1 MNKDQ
6 IVDIWIEDMSED
18 GAGIGKADGYPLFV
32 KDAVVGDHARV
43 KVIKDKKRYAY
54 AKLVEVLEP
63 SPDRV
68 KPLCPVAGPCGGCQL
83 QALSY
88 DAQLAFKHRKVKEHL
103 RRIGGFAV
111 AEEEGGEGVFVR
123 PVMGM
128 DMPWCYRNKEQFP
141 VGKNKDGK
149 IVTGFYAGRT
159 HSIIDTSDCMLSVPV
174 CESVLFRFK
183 AWMEQYGI
191 EPYDEE
197 TGTGLVRHV
206 LIRSS
211 RHFGSSTVCPVINGE
226 ELPHSEEL
234 VKMLTA
240 DPQVISVCYNVNT
253 SRGNVILGEKVVP
266 LHGQPCI
273 IDKIQDRLFK
283 ISPLSF
289 YQVNPTQTERL
300 YATVREFCGL
310 TGEEV
315 LWDLY
320 CGIGT
325 ISLYLSGGVKQAFG
339 VEIVP
344 AAIEDA
350 RMNAEINGVKNVE
363 FICGKAEEVLPEYY
377 AKEAAEGRAATA
389 DIMIVDPPRK
399 GCDKALLDTMLQ
411 MAPKRIIY
419 VSCDSATLARDLKIL
434 CEGGYA
440 VQAVQPVDMFPQTV
454 HVETVC
460 CLYRQKKKFIS
471 VPYEPRIME

>member
-1 MNKDQ
+1 MKKDQ
-6 IVDIWIEDMSED
+6 ITDIWIEDMSED

-32 KDAVVGDHARV
+32 KDAVVGDRVRV

-54 AKLVEVLEP
+54 AKLLEVLEP

-68 KPLCPVAGPCGGCQL
+68 QPMCPVAGPCGGCQL

-88 DAQLAFKHRKVKEHL
+88 EAQLAFKRRKVREHL

-111 AEEEGGEGVFVR
+111 AEEEGGAGIDVR
-123 PVMGM
+123 PVLGM
-128 DMPWCYRNKEQFP
+128 EMPFCYRNKEQFP
-141 VGKNKDGK
+141 VGRAKDGR

-174 CESVLFRFK
+174 CESVLARFK
-183 AWMEQYGI
+183 SWMETYGI

-197 TGTGLVRHV
+197 TGSGLVRHI

-211 RHFGSSTVCPVINGE
+211 RYFGTSMVCPVINGE
-226 ELPHSEEL
+226 ELPHAREL
-234 VKMLTA
+234 VETLTA

-253 SRGNVILGEKVVP
+253 DRGNVILGEKVVP
-266 LHGQPCI
+266 LYGQPCI
-273 IDKIQDRLFK
+273 LDKIQDRMFK

-300 YATVREFCGL
+300 YATVRDFCGL
-310 TGEEV
+310 TGNEI

-325 ISLYLSGGVKQAFG
+325 IGLYLCGGVKQAYG

-350 RMNAEINGVKNVE
+350 KMNAEINGCKNVE
-363 FICGKAEEVLPEYY
+363 FFCGRAEEILPAWYE
-377 AKEAAEGRAATA
+377 KESAEGRMPTA

-399 GCDKALLDTMLQ
+399 GCDRALLETMLQ
-411 MAPKRIIY
+411 MAPERIIY

-434 CEGGYA
+434 CEGGYEIK
-440 VQAVQPVDMFPQTV
+440 AVQPVDMFPQTV
-454 HVETVC
+454 HVE
-460 CLYRQKKKFIS
+460 S
-471 VPYEPRIME
+471 VVLLSRK

>member
-6 IVDIWIEDMSED
+6 IAEIYIEDMTED

-32 KDAVVGDHARV
+32 KDAVVGDRVRV

-54 AKLVEVLEP
+54 AKLMEVLEP

-68 KPLCPVAGPCGGCQL
+68 KPICPVAGPCGGCQL
-83 QALSY
+83 QALNY
-88 DAQLAFKHRKVKEHL
+88 DAQLAFKRKKVQEHL

-111 AEEEGGEGVFVR
+111 AEEPESEGIFVR

-141 VGKNKDGK
+141 VGRDKNGK
-149 IVTGFYAGRT
+149 IITGFYAGRT

-174 CESVLFRFK
+174 CESVLARFK

-197 TGTGLVRHV
+197 TSTGLVRHV

-211 RHFGSSTVCPVINGE
+211 RHFGSSMVCPVINGE
-226 ELPHSEEL
+226 ELPHAEEL
-234 VKMLTA
+234 VVMLTA
-240 DPQVISVCYNVNT
+240 DQQVISVCYNVNT
-253 SRGNVILGEKVVP
+253 SRGNVILGEKVVS
-266 LHGQPCI
+266 LYGQPCI

-310 TGEEV
+310 TGNEI

-325 ISLYLSGGVKQAFG
+325 ITLYLCGGVKQAYG

-350 RMNAEINGVKNVE
+350 KMNAQINGCKNVE
-363 FICGKAEEVLPEYY
+363 FICGKAEEVLPEWY

-399 GCDKALLDTMLQ
+399 GCDAALLNTMLQ
-411 MAPKRIIY
+411 MAPERIIY

-440 VQAVQPVDMFPQTV
+440 LQIVQPVDMFPQTV
-454 HVETVC
+454 HVETVV
-460 CLYRQKKKFIS
+460 LLTRNT
-471 VPYEPRIME
+471 